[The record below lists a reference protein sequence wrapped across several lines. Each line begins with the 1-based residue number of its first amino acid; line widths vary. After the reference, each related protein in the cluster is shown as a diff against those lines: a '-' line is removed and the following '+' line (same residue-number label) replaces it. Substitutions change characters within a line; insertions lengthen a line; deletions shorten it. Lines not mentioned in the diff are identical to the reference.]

1 MREPDIDTAF
11 FGKTL
16 AGTAPGLLYLHDVIC

>member
-1 MREPDIDTAF
+1 LPKAFFDEKFAF

-16 AGTAPGLLYLHDVIC
+16 AGQKEPTTRWKQ